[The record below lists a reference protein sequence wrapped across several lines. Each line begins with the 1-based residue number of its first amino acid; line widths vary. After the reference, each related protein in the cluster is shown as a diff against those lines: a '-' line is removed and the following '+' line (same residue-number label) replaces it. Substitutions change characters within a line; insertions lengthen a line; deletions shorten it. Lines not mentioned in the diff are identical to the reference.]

1 MAEMKELGSRAIAEQ
16 REKHGKDVIAKILV
30 SKGLDAK
37 KAQETA
43 QEIVAAGFC
52 IVGGGVPI

>member
-1 MAEMKELGSRAIAEQ
+1 MAEKELGSRAIAEQ
-16 REKHGKDVIAKILV
+16 RVTHGKQVISEILV

-37 KAQETA
+37 KAQEAA